1 MSIFV
6 LKFGGKTISN
16 IEKLRIA
23 AQRVE
28 DCIKSGKKVV
38 VVVSAMA
45 DETDKLIEI
54 AADIDG
60 CGYKREL
67 DHLLFTAEVKS
78 AALLSMVLLKMGIK
92 AKSLNFTTLGINT
105 DDNHFSAKVK
115 NVNPERIQTLLDED
129 IVPVIPGYQGMTDNG
144 EVTTLGRG
152 GSDVTAVAIAAAL
165 KADACVLFKDVGA
178 IFNDDPKVSQHVVK
192 YDKITY
198 DTLYDIANRGGKII
212 CRDSIAIA
220 RDNNLTISIANPDNF
235 NIGTLISN
243 D

>member
-16 IEKLRIA
+16 IEKLRVA
-23 AQRVE
+23 AQRVQ

-115 NVNPERIQTLLDED
+115 NVNPECIQTLLDEE
-129 IVPVIPGYQGMTDNG
+129 IVPVIPGYQGMTDSG

-152 GSDVTAVAIAAAL
+152 GSDITAVAIAAAL

-220 RDNNLTISIANPDNF
+220 KDNNLTISIANPDNF

>member
-16 IEKLRIA
+16 IEKLRVA
-23 AQRVE
+23 AQRVQ
-28 DCIKSGKKVV
+28 DCIKGGKKVV

-115 NVNPERIQTLLDED
+115 NVNPGCIQTLLDEEV
-129 IVPVIPGYQGMTDNG
+129 VPVIPGYQGMTDSG

-152 GSDVTAVAIAAAL
+152 GSDITAVAIAAAL

-198 DTLYDIANRGGKII
+198 ETLYDIANRGGKII

>member
-16 IEKLRIA
+16 IEKLRVA
-23 AQRVE
+23 AQRGQ

-115 NVNPERIQTLLDED
+115 NVNPECIQTLLDEE
-129 IVPVIPGYQGMTDNG
+129 IVPVIPGYQGMTDSG

-152 GSDVTAVAIAAAL
+152 GSDITAVAIAAAL

-220 RDNNLTISIANPDNF
+220 KDNNLTISIANPDNF